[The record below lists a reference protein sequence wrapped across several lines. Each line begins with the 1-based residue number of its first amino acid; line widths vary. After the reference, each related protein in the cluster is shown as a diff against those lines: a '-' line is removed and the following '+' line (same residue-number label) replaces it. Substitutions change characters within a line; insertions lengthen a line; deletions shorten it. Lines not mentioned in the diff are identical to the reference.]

1 MKGSMGLCDRWES
14 LQMTLACVYHST
26 DIDQQTYIPIRQE
39 DAENLNW
46 NEGGMVESESPT
58 EIFLNI

>member
-1 MKGSMGLCDRWES
+1 
-14 LQMTLACVYHST
+14 MTLACVYHST
-26 DIDQQTYIPIRQE
+26 DIDQQMYIPIRQE